1 MFLHTGTRQRLNRCA
16 PHLNESENVYMKRRI
31 LALLLVL
38 ILVLPLFPAKAYTS
52 DEAVIWNFFKAQGFS
67 DAGTA
72 GVIGNIQAESGC
84 SPINAQQHANNIL
97 GMTDE
102 EFTAAVDSGEISR
115 DGFLSMSFGQYGY
128 GLVQWTSPD
137 RKGGLYDLAKSRGV
151 SIGDLGLQLEYIMKE
166 LESYSALKSYLKSAA
181 DVTEAC
187 DQFRQTY
194 EVTNADISRRR
205 EYAAAAYQKYAGTAV
220 TPIATS
226 APVPTPTPTPQPATV
241 AGFHDVFENNYF
253 ANSVIWAVQK
263 GITTGTSKTKFSPNA
278 TCTRAQMVTFLW
290 RANGSPAPADEENP
304 FLDVPD
310 GKYYAPAVLW
320 AVEQGITT
328 GTSHTHFSPD
338 RDCTRGQAVTFLW
351 RSNGSPES
359 TVTQNPFADVN
370 SGSYCYNAVLWAI
383 QQGVTTGKSNT
394 KFAPDSA
401 CTRAQIVT
409 FLYRDQAARAPE

>member
-1 MFLHTGTRQRLNRCA
+1 
-16 PHLNESENVYMKRRI
+16 MKKRI

-38 ILVLPLFPAKAYTS
+38 VLVLPLLPAKAYS
-52 DEAVIWNFFKAQGFS
+52 SNESIIWNYLKAQGFS

-97 GMTDE
+97 GLTDE

-115 DGFLSMSFGQYGY
+115 EGFLSMSFGQYGY

-151 SIGDLGLQLEYIMKE
+151 SIGDLALQLEYIMKE
-166 LESYSALKSYLKSAA
+166 LESYSALKNYLKSAT

-194 EVTNADISRRR
+194 EVTSADISRRR

-220 TPIATS
+220 TPITTA
-226 APVPTPTPTPQPATV
+226 APVPTPTPQPATV

-290 RANGSPAPADEENP
+290 RANGSPAPADEVNP
-304 FLDVPD
+304 FQDVP
-310 GKYYAPAVLW
+310 GEKYYAPAVLW

-328 GTSHTHFSPD
+328 GTSQSHFSPD
-338 RDCTRGQAVTFLW
+338 KDCTRGQAVTFLW

-359 TVTQNPFADVN
+359 TVTQNPFADVK

-383 QQGVTTGKSNT
+383 QQGVTTGKNST
-394 KFAPDSA
+394 QFDPDGV
-401 CTRAQIVT
+401 CTRAQVVT
-409 FLYRDQAARAPE
+409 FLYRDHASRAPE